1 MCRVLKMIAE
11 AEVDQ
16 TWPSLGC
23 GVGAILTIYLEPRGV
38 QKVAWGL
45 K

>member
-23 GVGAILTIYLEPRGV
+23 GVGAILTIYLEPYMGSESNRG
-38 QKVAWGL
+38 
-45 K
+45 